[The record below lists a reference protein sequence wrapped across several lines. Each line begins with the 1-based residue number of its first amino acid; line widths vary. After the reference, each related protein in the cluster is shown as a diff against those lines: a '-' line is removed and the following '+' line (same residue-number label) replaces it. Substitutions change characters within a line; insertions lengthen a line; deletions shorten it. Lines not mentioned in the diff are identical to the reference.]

1 MTATEERCES
11 SRGKRSEEAVG
22 KEERSNK
29 RRVRDR
35 LTNDTQIKWR
45 CARLRLCG
53 EAAP

>member
-11 SRGKRSEEAVG
+11 SRGKRSEKAVG